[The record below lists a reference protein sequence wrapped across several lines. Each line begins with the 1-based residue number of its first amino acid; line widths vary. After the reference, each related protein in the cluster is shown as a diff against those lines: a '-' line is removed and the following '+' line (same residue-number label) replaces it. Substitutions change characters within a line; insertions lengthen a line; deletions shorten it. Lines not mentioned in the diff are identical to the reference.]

1 MYIINGLTPW
11 CADPLSRVEE
21 GKRMYIYIKLYPKI
35 PNAMFN
41 FAVAQKLSL
50 KTVYID
56 LELRQTHFAGL
67 KQCAAAL
74 TEAGTQVGPFVSFW
88 RC

>member
-1 MYIINGLTPW
+1 
-11 CADPLSRVEE
+11 
-21 GKRMYIYIKLYPKI
+21 
-35 PNAMFN
+35 MFN

-67 KQCAAAL
+67 KQRAAAL